1 MGIDWSIIDKKG
13 WLLGDL
19 CYYAS
24 INFGLTYDF
33 YFLIEDDVRFCG
45 NSFNLLLESVKND
58 KTDFLAAKLKEQS
71 NKT

>member
-24 INFGLTYDF
+24 INFGLIYDF
-33 YFLIEDDVRFCG
+33 YFLIEDDVRFYEIPLI
-45 NSFNLLLESVKND
+45 FFRKR
-58 KTDFLAAKLKEQS
+58 
-71 NKT
+71 